1 MYGKGV
7 GGQGKERECHGREM
21 GLCSSAE
28 GTGDRKISIEGA
40 KKHSSKAGKQC
51 RLMMGRVR

>member
-1 MYGKGV
+1 MERGWEDRGRSMNAMEGRWGCAAVQKGLV
-7 GGQGKERECHGREM
+7 TE
-21 GLCSSAE
+21 
-28 GTGDRKISIEGA
+28 KISIEGA

>member
-1 MYGKGV
+1 MERGWEDRGRSVNAMEGRWGCAAVQKGLV
-7 GGQGKERECHGREM
+7 TE
-21 GLCSSAE
+21 
-28 GTGDRKISIEGA
+28 KISIEGA